1 MARRLDPIVA
11 AYEAREKYA
20 QGVRRI
26 EGNIADEQQRFL
38 ALQSFAQ
45 SARSE
50 FNALDTVLSSVPDQ
64 SGIADELLRGVAA
77 KDIAAARQ
85 RAGAAGAR
93 KRATT
98 TPREYQADISRAT
111 EDSVGDV
118 ARSIIRLD
126 QTAEAPMTREQ
137 VSAVAQALDAKGLA
151 KDLVADFLRS
161 AGTRKAATAGAVGEL
176 SADQLEIQAK
186 VDRAAEILQFGG
198 PDGIV
203 GGFEGEAIALRRKS
217 KALTPGELFATE
229 EDAYKAYLSMLDDGR
244 ATVEEIAVL
253 YPAADAASA
262 KKALA
267 TAQRVYNEAK
277 ASKAFRNDEK
287 KFFSERYIS
296 QARRVSDMEAEVSRI
311 RPQYQDP
318 ALEALRRGLVAQG
331 VDPDDPYLEFLGK
344 PMYEYAKRADA
355 LLEDV
360 AGDELVAVTAQQTAI
375 SRLVD
380 QYATTGR
387 EWTVDDLESQLGK
400 NLTGDALVDGI
411 GFALA
416 YDKQLREGVDAPTQR
431 ELQTEKLERAA
442 KVEEAQARDIK
453 AREIFLAEEMAKRDA
468 LGESEVELME
478 AEIAAE
484 AADMA
489 AAEAEFAG
497 AQFVPEEGAV
507 AAAELAARARPRGG
521 EDEEAIAAKAR
532 RAFALERT
540 RGGSLADARAAADAV
555 YETSQQAR
563 EASLRP
569 ARISRSSVAGA
580 EQDVILE
587 TLPEGGFTY
596 ERTPEG
602 YDIFFKGK
610 PRGSATPGT
619 REHSD
624 IARILGDPTGPTRDP
639 APTISAAER
648 DVNARMSRGG
658 ITPPSRPL
666 VPEVF
671 GSPAPDPAEVE
682 VDALI
687 SGGRVTPFAPRTQ
700 AVEST
705 PPKPPAAVASQRPSG
720 SVRGVEGV
728 AENVVEEVVENVVEA
743 KAELTDD
750 ELLNFYGIG
759 TN

>member
-20 QGVRRI
+20 QSVRRI

-77 KDIAAARQ
+77 KDIAVARQ

-111 EDSVGDV
+111 VDSVGDV

-126 QTAEAPMTREQ
+126 RTAEAPMTREQ

-468 LGESEVELME
+468 IGETEVELME

-489 AAEAEFAG
+489 EVDAAFGG
-497 AQFVPEEGAV
+497 AQIVPEEGAV

-540 RGGSLADARAAADAV
+540 RGGSLEAARAAADAV
-555 YETSQQAR
+555 YETTQRAR
-563 EASLRP
+563 EA
-569 ARISRSSVAGA
+569 SRSSVAGA
-580 EQDVILE
+580 EQDALLE
-587 TLPEGGFTY
+587 TLPEGGYTY
-596 ERTPEG
+596 KRTAEG
-602 YDIFFKGK
+602 YDIFFNGE

-619 REHSD
+619 RKHSD

-648 DVNARMSRGG
+648 EVDARLSRGRV
-658 ITPPSRPL
+658 PPRM
-666 VPEVF
+666 VAEVF

-705 PPKPPAAVASQRPSG
+705 PPKPPAAVASQTFSR
-720 SVRGVEGV
+720 SVPGVEQV

-743 KAELTDD
+743 KADLTDA
-750 ELLNFYGIG
+750 ELLDFYGIG

>member
-111 EDSVGDV
+111 VDSVGDV
-118 ARSIIRLD
+118 ARSIILLD
-126 QTAEAPMTREQ
+126 RTAEAPMTREQ

-468 LGESEVELME
+468 LGETEVELME
-478 AEIAAE
+478 AEIAAD
-484 AADMA
+484 AAV
-489 AAEAEFAG
+489 AAEA
-497 AQFVPEEGAV
+497 Q
-507 AAAELAARARPRGG
+507 AARARPRAG
-521 EDEEAIAAKAR
+521 EVEEAIAAKAR

-540 RGGSLADARAAADAV
+540 GGGSLEAARAAADAV
-555 YETSQQAR
+555 YETTQRAR
-563 EASLRP
+563 EASLIP
-569 ARISRSSVAGA
+569 ARISRASVAGA
-580 EQDVILE
+580 EQDVMLE
-587 TLPEGGFTY
+587 TLPEGSFTY

-602 YDIFFKGK
+602 YDIFFKGE

-671 GSPAPDPAEVE
+671 DSPAPDPAEVE
-682 VDALI
+682 VDARI
-687 SGGRVTPFAPRTQ
+687 SGGRLTPFAPRTQ
-700 AVEST
+700 TVEGT
-705 PPKPPAAVASQRPSG
+705 PPKPPAAVASQRPPG

-728 AENVVEEVVENVVEA
+728 VENVVEEVAENVVEA
-743 KAELTDD
+743 KADLTDA
-750 ELLNFYGIG
+750 ELLDFYGIG